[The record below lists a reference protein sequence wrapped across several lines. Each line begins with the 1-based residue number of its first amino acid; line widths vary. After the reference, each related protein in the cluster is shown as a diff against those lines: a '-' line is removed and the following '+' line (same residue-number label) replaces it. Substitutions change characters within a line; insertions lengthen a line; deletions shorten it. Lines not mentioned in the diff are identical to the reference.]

1 MGLPGDREMID
12 MRIVRRVLGWLQV
25 VALGVFAIGFIIHMP
40 DTRNIL
46 GLIVS
51 PTRVIVMGSSMF
63 SAIVCGLGRNRFNEE
78 A

>member
-1 MGLPGDREMID
+1 
-12 MRIVRRVLGWLQV
+12 MRIVKRVLGWLQAV
-25 VALGVFAIGFIIHMP
+25 SLGVFAIGFIIHMP
-40 DTRNIL
+40 DTLNVL

-63 SAIVCGLGRNRFNEE
+63 AAIVFGLGKKRFSKE